1 MSTMLT
7 QRETVR
13 AKTEVA
19 AVELERR
26 QTKGNLIKLTGVVI
40 TSGS

>member
-1 MSTMLT
+1 MSTLLT
-7 QRETVR
+7 QRETVK

-40 TSGS
+40 TCGS